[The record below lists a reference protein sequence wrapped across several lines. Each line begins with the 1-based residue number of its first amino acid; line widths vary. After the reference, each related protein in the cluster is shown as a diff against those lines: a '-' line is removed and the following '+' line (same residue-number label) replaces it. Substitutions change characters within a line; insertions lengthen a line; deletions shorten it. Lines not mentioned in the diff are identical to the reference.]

1 MEHTN
6 MLVKASP
13 HIRDNSS
20 TQKIMLDVIIAL
32 CPAIVASGIIFGWR
46 ALLVIGVTAAASV
59 AFEYLYCY
67 LMKKPITV
75 SDLSAVVTGILLAFN
90 LPSGAPLWMAV
101 IGSVF
106 AIGVVK
112 QLFGGLGHN
121 FMNPALAGRAF
132 LLVSRT
138 AHMTTWTPTA
148 FMSVDAFTGATPLAI
163 LKGAEGALPSVWD
176 MFIGNIPGCLG
187 ETSALALLI
196 GAVYLLCRR
205 VISWRIPII
214 YIATT
219 AIFTWIFWPEGWF
232 TGPVLYQIFGGG
244 LILGAF
250 FMATDYASSPVTPKG
265 QVIYALGCGL
275 LTAVIR
281 LWGGYP
287 EGVSFAILLMNVA
300 APLIDKY
307 TRPHIFGEVA
317 KRA

>member
-1 MEHTN
+1 MNLLRATS
-6 MLVKASP
+6 SP
-13 HIRDNSS
+13 HVRDCASIS
-20 TQKIMLDVIIAL
+20 GVMFDVVIAL
-32 CPAIVASGIIFGWR
+32 MPAMVAACWFFGWN
-46 ALLVIGVTAAASV
+46 ALALIIVSVLSAVGTEALIQKLSGKKVTV
-59 AFEYLYCY
+59 N
-67 LMKKPITV
+67 
-75 SDLSAVVTGILLAFN
+75 DWSAVVTGILLAFN

-106 AIGVVK
+106 AIGIVK

-265 QVIYALGCGL
+265 QIIYALGCGL

>member
-1 MEHTN
+1 MNLLRATS
-6 MLVKASP
+6 SP
-13 HIRDNSS
+13 HVRDRASIS
-20 TQKIMLDVIIAL
+20 GVMFDVVIAL
-32 CPAIVASGIIFGWR
+32 MPAMVAACWFFGWN
-46 ALLVIGVTAAASV
+46 ALALIIVSVLSAVGTEALIQKLSGKKVTV
-59 AFEYLYCY
+59 N
-67 LMKKPITV
+67 
-75 SDLSAVVTGILLAFN
+75 DWSAVVTGILLAFN

-106 AIGVVK
+106 AIGIVK

-232 TGPVLYQIFGGG
+232 TGPVLYQTFGGG

>member
-1 MEHTN
+1 MNLLRATS
-6 MLVKASP
+6 SP
-13 HIRDNSS
+13 HVRDRASIS
-20 TQKIMLDVIIAL
+20 GVMFDVVIAL
-32 CPAIVASGIIFGWR
+32 MPAMVAACWFFGWN
-46 ALLVIGVTAAASV
+46 ALALIIVSVLSAVGTEALIQKLSGKKVTV
-59 AFEYLYCY
+59 N
-67 LMKKPITV
+67 
-75 SDLSAVVTGILLAFN
+75 DWSAVVTGTLLAFN
-90 LPSGAPLWMAV
+90 LPSGAPLWMAM

>member
-1 MEHTN
+1 MN
-6 MLVKASP
+6 LLKATSSP
-13 HIRDNSS
+13 HVRDRASIS
-20 TQKIMLDVIIAL
+20 GVMFDVVIAL
-32 CPAIVASGIIFGWR
+32 MPAMVAACWFFGWN
-46 ALLVIGVTAAASV
+46 ALALIIVSVLSAVGTEALIQKLSGKKVTV
-59 AFEYLYCY
+59 N
-67 LMKKPITV
+67 
-75 SDLSAVVTGILLAFN
+75 DWSAVVTGILLAFN

-163 LKGAEGALPSVWD
+163 MKGAEGALPSVWD

-219 AIFTWIFWPEGWF
+219 AILTWIFWPEGWF

-265 QVIYALGCGL
+265 QIIYALGCGL